1 MGVSVTLIVV
11 IISQHMCELSSF
23 SHIQLFATAW
33 TTACQ
38 SPLSMG
44 FSRHEYWSGLPFPPL
59 GNPPDPGMEPMS
71 PVSPAL
77 AGGCFTSG
85 TTWEAL
91 NVSVYEITM
100 SYTLNILQ
108 FFQLY
113 LSKA

>member
-23 SHIQLFATAW
+23 SHIQLFATPW
-33 TTACQ
+33 TIACQ

-44 FSRHEYWSGLPFPPL
+44 FSRHKYWSVLPFPPL
-59 GNPPDPGMEPMS
+59 GDPPDPGMEPMS

-77 AGGCFTSG
+77 AGGCFTSS

-91 NVSVYEITM
+91 TM
-100 SYTLNILQ
+100 Y
-108 FFQLY
+108 LY
-113 LSKA
+113 MKSLCHTH